1 MPQKSSSWYK
11 CMQSI
16 PDPSMAYLVNKCLQV
31 ALIHKGKSSHHISQ
45 CHHATNKRQYKQQR
59 PQFSPAAWLHVLR
72 TTSSIPEANAGET
85 LTLRT
90 LRKGTQRKSYLYFE
104 VWPPFGTLARMMCL
118 CISPCTQSRVKL
130 VSVWLKNEG
139 LKCMLIFG
147 NQLLLGLSCKC
158 DITQSLLLSLG
169 KLKWMTS

>member
-45 CHHATNKRQYKQQR
+45 CHHATNKSISSKGPSSPLLPGYMCWEPQAASLR
-59 PQFSPAAWLHVLR
+59 PTQGRHSPCEHSGRELKENL
-72 TTSSIPEANAGET
+72 TST
-85 LTLRT
+85 L
-90 LRKGTQRKSYLYFE
+90 KYD
-104 VWPPFGTLARMMCL
+104 PPFGTLARMMCL